1 MGSWD
6 LVVQCSTGILNIAS
20 ASSSSQPIWTGRYK
34 DIAENMNIE
43 IFPGLLH
50 GEGGEAQGHC
60 LRLRLEHEEHAEIKE
75 IVKIDL
81 NKKMNLKFSSI

>member
-1 MGSWD
+1 MHQLRLPPHLS
-6 LVVQCSTGILNIAS
+6 
-20 ASSSSQPIWTGRYK
+20 
-34 DIAENMNIE
+34 
-43 IFPGLLH
+43 GLDGLRH

-81 NKKMNLKFSSI
+81 NKKFDLKFASILYLIVFYIDKLTFYEMTNLLFTENLQE